1 MPRKKSKFKI
11 EYRTL
16 SIPRDLA
23 EKAEKMIRDGKLGY
37 KNLPD
42 LLNDLIRHWLK
53 EKGYLK

>member
-1 MPRKKSKFKI
+1 MPRKKAKYKI

-16 SIPRDLA
+16 SIPRGLA
-23 EKAEKMIRDGKLGY
+23 EKAEKMIQDGKLGY

-53 EKGYLK
+53 EKGYPK